1 MARKQTRGKQI
12 SGIALAA
19 RCCVAVAV
27 IAAAHAAPLY
37 AQSGSVDTDQKKSA
51 SSTQKSAGQQKSA
64 PPPQKGTGQQKSAS
78 TPQKG
83 AGQQKKSAPTP
94 QKSAAQQKSVQ
105 QKSAAP
111 QKSAD
116 QQKSAQIQQRAAE
129 PSSPAV
135 AAVEKELSKAQGSL
149 DSIKAELE
157 RGRRR
162 FKELQN
168 EEGNYLSRLE
178 QIEKNINSSG
188 KYTVLIQRQ
197 IDSTESV
204 LVSLNDSLTK
214 AEADLQRARTLMK
227 KRLRSADMVGDANK
241 LQMLLTSGSP
251 SEFIRRVRYFQDLNR
266 YDRRL
271 ATSIKE
277 SIASVNEKKRALG
290 ENRERLIKL
299 LSDKVREQQALMA
312 EETQRRTMLSDIRT
326 KKSAHEAMVAELEEA
341 QNELDALMKVLEG
354 RRKKAKEEEE
364 ERRAAVSFENRK
376 GKLPWPLRG
385 EVVRKF
391 GNVVHPVYKTVT
403 PNNGIDIAAK
413 KGDAVRGAATGEVA
427 LVKWMRGYG
436 RCVFIDHSGGYYT
449 LYAHLDEVS
458 VKENDKVTA
467 GSEIGKAGETGT
479 TGGPKLHFEIKLRA
493 ESLNP
498 EEWLEK

>member
-1 MARKQTRGKQI
+1 M
-12 SGIALAA
+12 
-19 RCCVAVAV
+19 V
-27 IAAAHAAPLY
+27 
-37 AQSGSVDTDQKKSA
+37 
-51 SSTQKSAGQQKSA
+51 
-64 PPPQKGTGQQKSAS
+64 
-78 TPQKG
+78 
-83 AGQQKKSAPTP
+83 
-94 QKSAAQQKSVQ
+94 
-105 QKSAAP
+105 
-111 QKSAD
+111 
-116 QQKSAQIQQRAAE
+116 
-129 PSSPAV
+129 
-135 AAVEKELSKAQGSL
+135 VEKELSKTQGAL

-157 RGRRR
+157 RGRQR
-162 FKELQN
+162 FKELQR

-178 QIEKNINSSG
+178 QIEKNIYSSG
-188 KYTVLIQRQ
+188 RYADIVQRQ
-197 IDSTESV
+197 IDTTESV
-204 LVSLNDSLTK
+204 LAALGDSLTK
-214 AEADLQRARTLMK
+214 AEADLYRARELMK
-227 KRLRSADMVGDANK
+227 RRLRNAHMTGDVNR

-266 YDRRL
+266 HDRLL
-271 ATSIKE
+271 AASIKE
-277 SIASVNEKKRALG
+277 SIASVNGKRSAQG
-290 ENRERLIKL
+290 ENRDKLIKL
-299 LSDKVREQQALMA
+299 LADKKKEQQALVA
-312 EETQRRTMLSDIRT
+312 EEAQRRTVLSDIRT

-341 QNELDALMKVLEG
+341 HGELNALIKALEG
-354 RRKKAKEEEE
+354 RRKKAREEEE

-413 KGDAVRGAATGEVA
+413 KGAAVVSAAPGDVA

-458 VKENDKVTA
+458 VTENAKVTSGA
-467 GSEIGKAGETGT
+467 EIGKAGETGT

>member
-1 MARKQTRGKQI
+1 VARKQTRGKQI

-19 RCCVAVAV
+19 RCCVAAV
-27 IAAAHAAPLY
+27 IAAALAMPLY
-37 AQSGSVDTDQKKSA
+37 AQPGNVGTDQKKSA
-51 SSTQKSAGQQKSA
+51 PAPQKSTSQQKSA
-64 PPPQKGTGQQKSAS
+64 P
-78 TPQKG
+78 TPQKS

-94 QKSAAQQKSVQ
+94 QKSANQKKSAPTPQKDANQPKSAPIQQKS
-105 QKSAAP
+105 S
-111 QKSAD
+111 
-116 QQKSAQIQQRAAE
+116 E

-135 AAVEKELSKAQGSL
+135 AAVEKEMSKAQGSL
-149 DSIKAELE
+149 DSIRAELE

-188 KYTVLIQRQ
+188 RYTILIQRQ
-197 IDSTESV
+197 IDSTENV

-214 AEADLQRARTLMK
+214 AEADLYRARALMK
-227 KRLRSADMVGDANK
+227 KRLRSAGMVGDANK
-241 LQMLLTSGSP
+241 LQMLLTSGTP

-277 SIASVNEKKRALG
+277 SITSVNEKKRALG
-290 ENRERLIKL
+290 ENKERLIKL
-299 LSDKVREQQALMA
+299 LSDKMREQQVLVA
-312 EETQRRTMLSDIRT
+312 EEAQRRAMLSDIRT

-341 QNELDALMKVLEG
+341 QSELDALMKVLEG
-354 RRKKAKEEEE
+354 RRKKVKEEEE

-413 KGDAVRGAATGEVA
+413 KGDAVRSAATGEVA

-436 RCVFIDHSGGYYT
+436 RCVFLDHSGGYYT
-449 LYAHLDEVS
+449 LYAHLDDVS

-467 GSEIGKAGETGT
+467 GAEIGKAGETGT

>member
-1 MARKQTRGKQI
+1 VARKQTRGKQI

-19 RCCVAVAV
+19 RCCVAAV
-27 IAAAHAAPLY
+27 IIAAVRPSPLFALPDSVGTGQQRSAPS
-37 AQSGSVDTDQKKSA
+37 AQKGVNQQKSA
-51 SSTQKSAGQQKSA
+51 PSAPKSAGQQKSVPA
-64 PPPQKGTGQQKSAS
+64 PQKGVNQQKSAPAS
-78 TPQKG
+78 KHK
-83 AGQQKKSAPTP
+83 A
-94 QKSAAQQKSVQ
+94 
-105 QKSAAP
+105 
-111 QKSAD
+111 AD
-116 QQKSAQIQQRAAE
+116 QQKPASASAPKKSWTE

-135 AAVEKELSKAQGSL
+135 AAVEKELNKTQGAL

-157 RGRRR
+157 RGRQR
-162 FKELQN
+162 FKELQH

-178 QIEKNINSSG
+178 QIEKNIYSSG
-188 KYTVLIQRQ
+188 KYADLVQKQ
-197 IDSTESV
+197 IDTTEIA
-204 LVSLNDSLTK
+204 LVALGDSLTK
-214 AEADLQRARTLMK
+214 AEADLYRARELMK
-227 KRLRSADMVGDANK
+227 KRLRNARMTGDMNK

-251 SEFIRRVRYFQDLNR
+251 SEFVRRVRYFQDLNR

-271 ATSIKE
+271 TASIKE
-277 SIASVNEKKRALG
+277 SIASVNEKRSAQG
-290 ENRERLIKL
+290 ENRDKLVKL
-299 LSDKVREQQALMA
+299 LSDKKKEQQALVA
-312 EETQRRTMLSDIRT
+312 EEAQRRTVLSDIRT

-341 QNELDALMKVLEG
+341 QNELDAMIKALEG
-354 RRKKAKEEEE
+354 RRKKVKEEEE

-413 KGDAVRGAATGEVA
+413 KGDAVKSAATGEVA

-458 VKENDKVTA
+458 VTENAKVTSGA
-467 GSEIGKAGETGT
+467 EIGKAGETGT

>member
-1 MARKQTRGKQI
+1 VARKQVCCKQI
-12 SGIALAA
+12 FGVALAA
-19 RCCVAVAV
+19 RCCVAAAV
-27 IAAAHAAPLY
+27 IAAAWPVPLF
-37 AQSGSVDTDQKKSA
+37 ALPKDSAGVAIKKPVST
-51 SSTQKSAGQQKSA
+51 SSTTQKGADRQKTTPS
-64 PPPQKGTGQQKSAS
+64 PTKQKGTN
-78 TPQKG
+78 
-83 AGQQKKSAPTP
+83 
-94 QKSAAQQKSVQ
+94 QQKSVSPPTKQKGTNQ
-105 QKSAAP
+105 QKSVSPPAI

-116 QQKSAQIQQRAAE
+116 QPKSTS
-129 PSSPAV
+129 PSSSAV
-135 AAVEKELSKAQGSL
+135 TAVEKELSKTQGVL

-178 QIEKNINSSG
+178 QIEKNIYSSG
-188 KYTVLIQRQ
+188 KYADLVQRQ
-197 IDSTESV
+197 IDTTEVV
-204 LVSLNDSLTK
+204 LVALGDSLTK
-214 AEADLQRARTLMK
+214 AETDLYRARELMK
-227 KRLRSADMVGDANK
+227 KRLRSAAMTGDVSR
-241 LQMLLTSGSP
+241 LRMLLTSGSP
-251 SEFIRRVRYFQDLNR
+251 SEFVRRVRYFQDLNR

-271 ATSIKE
+271 AASIRE
-277 SIASVNEKKRALG
+277 SIVSVSEKRNALG
-290 ENRERLIKL
+290 ENRDRLMKL
-299 LSDKVREQQALMA
+299 LSDKRREQQALVA
-312 EETQRRTMLSDIRT
+312 EEAQRRAVLSDIRN

-341 QNELDALMKVLEG
+341 QGELNALIKTLEG

-364 ERRAAVSFENRK
+364 ERRAAVSFENSK

-391 GNVVHPVYKTVT
+391 GNVVHPIYKTIT

-413 KGDAVRGAATGEVA
+413 KGASVVSAAAGEVA

-458 VKENDKVTA
+458 VKENAKVTSA
-467 GSEIGKAGETGT
+467 TEIGKAGETGT

>member
-1 MARKQTRGKQI
+1 VARKQTRGKQI

-19 RCCVAVAV
+19 RCCVAAV
-27 IAAAHAAPLY
+27 IIAALRPAPLFALPDSAGTGRQKSVS
-37 AQSGSVDTDQKKSA
+37 AQKSA
-51 SSTQKSAGQQKSA
+51 DQQRPASPPQKSAGQQKSA
-64 PPPQKGTGQQKSAS
+64 PS
-78 TPQKG
+78 
-83 AGQQKKSAPTP
+83 
-94 QKSAAQQKSVQ
+94 
-105 QKSAAP
+105 P

-116 QQKSAQIQQRAAE
+116 QQKKSVSSPQKGVNQQKSASKSTQKAANQQKPASAQQKSWTTESA
-129 PSSPAV
+129 SPAV
-135 AAVEKELSKAQGSL
+135 AAVEKELNKTQGAL

-157 RGRRR
+157 RGRLR
-162 FKELQN
+162 FKELQH

-178 QIEKNINSSG
+178 QIEKNIYSSG
-188 KYTVLIQRQ
+188 KYADLVQKQ
-197 IDSTESV
+197 IDTTEIT
-204 LVSLNDSLTK
+204 LVTLGDSLTK
-214 AEADLQRARTLMK
+214 AETDLRRARELMK
-227 KRLRSADMVGDANK
+227 KRLRNAYMTGAVNK

-251 SEFIRRVRYFQDLNR
+251 SEFVRRVRYFQDLNR

-271 ATSIKE
+271 TASIRE
-277 SIASVNEKKRALG
+277 SIVSVNDKRGAME
-290 ENRERLIKL
+290 ENRDKLVKL
-299 LSDKVREQQALMA
+299 LSDKKREQQILVA
-312 EETQRRTMLSDIRT
+312 EEAQRRTVLSDIRT
-326 KKSAHEAMVAELEEA
+326 KKSAHETMVAELEEA
-341 QNELDALMKVLEG
+341 QNELDALIKTLEG
-354 RRKKAKEEEE
+354 RRKKVKEEEE

-391 GNVVHPVYKTVT
+391 GNVVHPVYKTIT

-413 KGDAVRGAATGEVA
+413 KGETVRSAATGEVA

-458 VKENDKVTA
+458 VTENAKVFSGA
-467 GSEIGKAGETGT
+467 EIGKAGETGT

>member
-1 MARKQTRGKQI
+1 M
-12 SGIALAA
+12 
-19 RCCVAVAV
+19 
-27 IAAAHAAPLY
+27 IAAARTAPLY
-37 AQSGSVDTDQKKSA
+37 AQPGGVGTDQKKSA
-51 SSTQKSAGQQKSA
+51 SSTQKSVSQQKPAPTPQKGTGQQKSA
-64 PPPQKGTGQQKSAS
+64 PPPQKSAGQQKSAS
-78 TPQKG
+78 PPQKST
-83 AGQQKKSAPTP
+83 GQQKKSAPPP
-94 QKSAAQQKSVQ
+94 QKSANQQKTVSP
-105 QKSAAP
+105 P
-111 QKSAD
+111 QKSAG
-116 QQKSAQIQQRAAE
+116 QPKAAE

-135 AAVEKELSKAQGSL
+135 AAVEKEMSKAQGSL

-188 KYTVLIQRQ
+188 KYTILIQRQ
-197 IDSTESV
+197 IDSTENV

-214 AEADLQRARTLMK
+214 AETDLYRARALMK
-227 KRLRSADMVGDANK
+227 KRLRSAYMVGDANK
-241 LQMLLTSGSP
+241 LQMLLTSGTP

-277 SIASVNEKKRALG
+277 SIASVNEKKRSLG
-290 ENRERLIKL
+290 ENKERLIKL
-299 LSDKVREQQALMA
+299 LSDKMREQQVLIA
-312 EETQRRTMLSDIRT
+312 EEAQRRTVLSDIRT

-341 QNELDALMKVLEG
+341 QSELDALMKVLEG
-354 RRKKAKEEEE
+354 RRKKVKEEEE

-413 KGDAVRGAATGEVA
+413 KGDAVKSAATGEVA

-436 RCVFIDHSGGYYT
+436 RCVFVDHSGGYYT

>member
-1 MARKQTRGKQI
+1 M
-12 SGIALAA
+12 
-19 RCCVAVAV
+19 
-27 IAAAHAAPLY
+27 
-37 AQSGSVDTDQKKSA
+37 
-51 SSTQKSAGQQKSA
+51 
-64 PPPQKGTGQQKSAS
+64 
-78 TPQKG
+78 
-83 AGQQKKSAPTP
+83 
-94 QKSAAQQKSVQ
+94 
-105 QKSAAP
+105 
-111 QKSAD
+111 
-116 QQKSAQIQQRAAE
+116 
-129 PSSPAV
+129 
-135 AAVEKELSKAQGSL
+135 EKELSKTQGVL

-178 QIEKNINSSG
+178 QIEKNIYSSG
-188 KYTVLIQRQ
+188 KYADLVQRQ
-197 IDSTESV
+197 IDTTEVV
-204 LVSLNDSLTK
+204 LVALGDSLTK
-214 AEADLQRARTLMK
+214 AETDLYRARELMK
-227 KRLRSADMVGDANK
+227 KRLRSAAMTGDVSR
-241 LQMLLTSGSP
+241 LRMLLTSGSP
-251 SEFIRRVRYFQDLNR
+251 SEFVRRVRYFQDLNR

-271 ATSIKE
+271 AASIRE
-277 SIASVNEKKRALG
+277 SIVSVSEKRNALG
-290 ENRERLIKL
+290 ENRDRLMKL
-299 LSDKVREQQALMA
+299 LSDKRREQQALVA
-312 EETQRRTMLSDIRT
+312 EEAQRRAVLSDIRN

-341 QNELDALMKVLEG
+341 QGELNALIKTLEG

-364 ERRAAVSFENRK
+364 ERRAAVSFENSK

-391 GNVVHPVYKTVT
+391 GNVVHPIYKTIT

-413 KGDAVRGAATGEVA
+413 KGASVVSAAAGEVA

-458 VKENDKVTA
+458 VKENAKVTSA
-467 GSEIGKAGETGT
+467 TEIGKAGETGT

>member
-1 MARKQTRGKQI
+1 M
-12 SGIALAA
+12 
-19 RCCVAVAV
+19 
-27 IAAAHAAPLY
+27 IAAARPAPL
-37 AQSGSVDTDQKKSA
+37 SA
-51 SSTQKSAGQQKSA
+51 SPDSAGADQQKSAPAPQKAVNQQKSAPAPQKTVNQQKTAPTQQKAVNQQKSAPTPQKTVNQQKSA
-64 PPPQKGTGQQKSAS
+64 PPP
-78 TPQKG
+78 PQK
-83 AGQQKKSAPTP
+83 
-94 QKSAAQQKSVQ
+94 AANQQKSVPPPPQKAVNQ
-105 QKSAAP
+105 QKQAASAL
-111 QKSAD
+111 SA
-116 QQKSAQIQQRAAE
+116 
-129 PSSPAV
+129 SSPGV
-135 AAVEKELSKAQGSL
+135 AAVEKELSKTQGVL

-178 QIEKNINSSG
+178 QIEKNIYSSG
-188 KYTVLIQRQ
+188 KYADLVQKR
-197 IDSTESV
+197 IDTTEIT
-204 LVSLNDSLTK
+204 LVALGDSLTK
-214 AEADLQRARTLMK
+214 AEADLRRARELMK
-227 KRLRSADMVGDANK
+227 KRLRNAYMNGGGVNR

-251 SEFIRRVRYFQDLNR
+251 SEFVRRVRYFQDLNR

-271 ATSIKE
+271 SASIRE
-277 SIASVNEKKRALG
+277 SIASVNEKRLAQS
-290 ENRERLIKL
+290 ENRDRLVKL
-299 LSDKVREQQALMA
+299 LADKKREQQALAA
-312 EETQRRTMLSDIRT
+312 EEAQRRAVLSDIRT
-326 KKSAHEAMVAELEEA
+326 KKSAHEAAVAELEEA
-341 QNELDALMKVLEG
+341 QSELDALIKTLEG

-364 ERRAAVSFENRK
+364 ERKAAVSFENKR

-413 KGDAVRGAATGEVA
+413 KGASVSCVAAGEVA

-458 VKENDKVTA
+458 VKENAKAAA
-467 GSEIGKAGETGT
+467 GAEIGKAGETGT
-479 TGGPKLHFEIKLRA
+479 TGDPKLHFEIKLRA